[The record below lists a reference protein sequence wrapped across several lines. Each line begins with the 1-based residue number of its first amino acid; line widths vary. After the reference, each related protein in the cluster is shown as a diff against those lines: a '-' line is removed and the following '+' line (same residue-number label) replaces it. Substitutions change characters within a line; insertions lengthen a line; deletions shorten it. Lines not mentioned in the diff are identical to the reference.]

1 MAMIASAGSNARE
14 RWFEL
19 EAATLTASSGTG
31 YVPQRLDTGELVQ
44 VERVDTDCCGCC
56 ATGRRTD
63 ADSWRGLDGRLRQ
76 QTGGMGI
83 VGGLGFVLA
92 IVGIVL
98 LTLLVWSL
106 DSFGDVDGTSELGSG
121 DD

>member
-1 MAMIASAGSNARE
+1 MAMIAGAASNVRD

-19 EAATLTASSGTG
+19 EAATLTAPS
-31 YVPQRLDTGELVQ
+31 DTGELVQ

-63 ADSWRGLDGRLRQ
+63 VDGWRGLDGRLRQ
-76 QTGGMGI
+76 KTGGIGI
-83 VGGLGFVLA
+83 VGGFGFVLA

-106 DSFGDVDGTSELGSG
+106 DSFGDLNGTSEGGSG